1 MAHLDDANERIFTA
15 EDLSFSIT
23 RSEGVEALTHFGRMW
38 NAGKISRDDSK
49 EQIYAMAAAFALA
62 LGWEVDRVLN
72 LLVSNQEFRRLIGAS
87 VHSFTGK
94 K

>member
-1 MAHLDDANERIFTA
+1 LVNADDANERIFIA

-23 RSEGVEALTHFGRMW
+23 RSEGVQALTHFGRMW
-38 NAGKISRDDSK
+38 YTGRISRNDSK
-49 EQIYAMAAAFALA
+49 EQAYAMAAAFALA

-72 LLVSNQEFRRLIGAS
+72 LLASNQEFRRLIGAS
-87 VHSFTGK
+87 VTSFTGK

>member
-1 MAHLDDANERIFTA
+1 MAHADDADDRIFTA

-23 RSEGVEALTHFGRMW
+23 RSEGEEALTHFGRMW
-38 NAGKISRDDSK
+38 YSGRISRDDSK
-49 EQIYAMAAAFALA
+49 EQAYAMAAAFALA
-62 LGWEVDRVLN
+62 LDWEVDRVLN

-87 VHSFTGK
+87 VLSFTGK